1 MEKNIIRTNQLKG
14 IITPPGD
21 KSISHRAL
29 MFNAI
34 ADKKARI
41 TGLLESD
48 DIQSTIDCL
57 KLLGVDIKQ
66 HAKGI
71 YDVKG
76 VGINGLQLPSENLN
90 CGNSGTTMRLLI
102 GLLSSI
108 NGQVRLVG
116 DQSLQS
122 RPMDRVYD
130 YLNQIGGKISSEN
143 KNGCAPII
151 IEGSKI
157 KNNDPIKLKIAS
169 AQIKSAILLASLT
182 SRSRLE
188 LIEPIKSRDHSERLL
203 IAMGVDI
210 QVDDKKIKIED
221 FPSNLQSLDI
231 EIPGDI
237 SAAAPWIV
245 AALIHPN
252 AEIQIN
258 NVGLNATRAGIID
271 IFLEM
276 GGNISIMN
284 KRVIG
289 NEEVADLIVRSSEL
303 NGVSIN
309 KELIPRAIDEI
320 PLVALAACFAK
331 NKTTINDIDE
341 LKVKE
346 SNRLVNTIDILSK
359 FGGNV
364 TSQNNKLIIHGV
376 SKLNGCRLICNIDH
390 RMIMLAGIAAC
401 VSEGEST
408 LINVESVGVSYPN
421 FWDDFH
427 SLVQ

>member
-1 MEKNIIRTNQLKG
+1 
-14 IITPPGD
+14 
-21 KSISHRAL
+21 
-29 MFNAI
+29 
-34 ADKKARI
+34 
-41 TGLLESD
+41 
-48 DIQSTIDCL
+48 
-57 KLLGVDIKQ
+57 
-66 HAKGI
+66 
-71 YDVKG
+71 
-76 VGINGLQLPSENLN
+76 
-90 CGNSGTTMRLLI
+90 
-102 GLLSSI
+102 
-108 NGQVRLVG
+108 
-116 DQSLQS
+116 
-122 RPMDRVYD
+122 
-130 YLNQIGGKISSEN
+130 
-143 KNGCAPII
+143 
-151 IEGSKI
+151 
-157 KNNDPIKLKIAS
+157 
-169 AQIKSAILLASLT
+169 
-182 SRSRLE
+182 
-188 LIEPIKSRDHSERLL
+188 
-203 IAMGVDI
+203 
-210 QVDDKKIKIED
+210 
-221 FPSNLQSLDI
+221 
-231 EIPGDI
+231 
-237 SAAAPWIV
+237 
-245 AALIHPN
+245 
-252 AEIQIN
+252 
-258 NVGLNATRAGIID
+258 
-271 IFLEM
+271 
-276 GGNISIMN
+276 MN

>member
-1 MEKNIIRTNQLKG
+1 MEKNIVRTDQLKG
-14 IITPPGD
+14 VINPPGD

-29 MFNAI
+29 IFNAI
-34 ADKKARI
+34 ANKKARI

-48 DIQSTIDCL
+48 DTQSTINCL
-57 KLLGVDIKQ
+57 KML
-66 HAKGI
+66 
-71 YDVKG
+71 G
-76 VGINGLQLPSENLN
+76 VGIQRHSRGVYDVQGVGLNGLKSPSENLD

-102 GLLSSI
+102 GLLATI
-108 NGQVRLVG
+108 DGQVRLIG

-130 YLNQIGGKISSEN
+130 YLNELGGKIFSEN
-143 KNGCAPII
+143 DNGCAPII
-151 IEGSKI
+151 IQGSKI
-157 KNNDPIKLKIAS
+157 ENNDPIKLKIPS

-182 SRSRLE
+182 ARSGLE

-203 IAMGVDI
+203 SSMGVDI
-210 QVDDKKIKIED
+210 QVDEKKISIQD
-221 FPSNLQSLDI
+221 FPKNLESLDI
-231 EIPGDI
+231 VIPGDI

-258 NVGLNATRAGIID
+258 NVGLNTTRSGIID

-276 GGNISIMN
+276 GGNISIIN

-289 NEEVADLIVRSSEL
+289 NEQVADLIVNSSEL
-303 NGVSIN
+303 NGVSIT

-331 NKTTINDIDE
+331 NITTINGIDE

-359 FGGNV
+359 FGGNII
-364 TSQNNKLIIHGV
+364 SQNDQLIIQGV
-376 SKLNGCRLICNIDH
+376 GKLNGCTIMCNDDH

-401 VSEGEST
+401 ASEGKST
-408 LINVESVGVSYPN
+408 LMNINSVGVSYPN
-421 FWDDFH
+421 FWEDFD
-427 SLVQ
+427 SLV